1 MKHIEA
7 IRDVLKGVK
16 GKDARRRL
24 EDKIKTEL
32 EIARKLA
39 IRKGEDGM

>member
-24 EDKIKTEL
+24 EGKIKREL
-32 EIARKLA
+32 EVVRELAKRK
-39 IRKGEDGM
+39 EQH